1 MGIGFDNRRFDSY
14 LTKTMATALPAAA
27 VAAAARLVSLMLDE
41 MVAPKVAALAV
52 IAERGS
58 TK

>member
-1 MGIGFDNRRFDSY
+1 MAIGFDDRSFNSY
-14 LTKTMATALPAAA
+14 LTKTMATALPAAV
-27 VAAAARLVSLMLDE
+27 VAAAARLVSLMLEE